1 MYYICFTQVLR
12 FGALA
17 VTCDEIRKIG
27 LSHHMMRSVINKV
40 LLITALLLSSFAGV
54 RAQEVGHEGEEPK
67 HSAQEKFNVGA
78 MIMHHIKDEH
88 GWEFAHG
95 LTLHLPVILYSK
107 DRGLEVF
114 SSARLADG
122 AVYNGYK
129 QEHGKIHRFDAAGHV
144 DHEAKIYDF
153 SITKNVASLLLS
165 VVILLVVFSAVSRGY
180 AKNKG
185 KAPSG
190 IQSLLEP
197 IILFVRDEIA
207 KPSIGPKYGKYL
219 PYLLTLFFFI
229 LVNNLL
235 GLLPGA
241 ANLTGNIAVTL
252 VLAVIT
258 FLIVT
263 FSGNKHYWLHIVK
276 PTGVPVAL
284 LPIMIPVEI
293 VGVFMKPL
301 SLMIRLF
308 ANITAGHIIILSLL
322 GLIFMA
328 NHMGGMMTSISVSPV
343 VLFFTLFLNIIEL
356 LVAFLQAFIFTLLT
370 AMYIGSAVE
379 DNHEADHGIG
389 YDGAEAH

>member
-1 MYYICFTQVLR
+1 
-12 FGALA
+12 
-17 VTCDEIRKIG
+17 
-27 LSHHMMRSVINKV
+27 MRSVINKFLVAIV
-40 LLITALLLSSFAGV
+40 LVMSTLTLG
-54 RAQEVGHEGEEPK
+54 RAQEPGHEGEVPGK
-67 HSAQEKFNVGA
+67 KGKFNVGD

-88 GWEFAHG
+88 GWELAHG
-95 LTLHLPVILYSK
+95 LTIPLPVILYSS

-114 SSARLADG
+114 SSSRLANEQ
-122 AVYNGYK
+122 VYNGYK
-129 QEHGKIHRFDAAGHV
+129 QEHGKIHRVNAAGHV
-144 DHEAKIYDF
+144 DHEAKLYNF

-165 VVILLVVFSAVSRGY
+165 AIILLTLFPAVSRGY
-180 AKNKG
+180 ARNKG
-185 KAPSG
+185 KAPTG
-190 IQSLLEP
+190 VQSLLEP

-207 KPSIGPKYGKYL
+207 KPSIGPRYGQYL

-258 FLIVT
+258 FLIVS
-263 FSGNKHYWLHIVK
+263 FSGNKHYWMHIVK
-276 PTGVPVAL
+276 PTGVPWPL
-284 LPIMIPVEI
+284 LIIMIPVEI
-293 VGVFMKPL
+293 IGVFMKPL

-322 GLIFMA
+322 ALIFLA
-328 NHMGGMMTSISVSPV
+328 NHMGGMMTSLSISPV
-343 VLFFTLFLNIIEL
+343 VLFFTLFLSMIEL

-379 DNHEADHGIG
+379 DHHEADHGIG
-389 YDGAEAH
+389 YEGTTSELG

>member
-1 MYYICFTQVLR
+1 
-12 FGALA
+12 
-17 VTCDEIRKIG
+17 
-27 LSHHMMRSVINKV
+27 MMRSAFNKI
-40 LLITALLLSSFAGV
+40 LLVMALILSPLVGV
-54 RAQEVGHEGEEPK
+54 QAQEHPQEGEP
-67 HSAQEKFNVGA
+67 HAQHAEEAHAEKGKFNVGA
-78 MIMHHIKDEH
+78 MIMHHIKDDH

-95 LTLHLPVILYSK
+95 VTLHLPVILYSQ
-107 DRGLEVF
+107 DRGLEIF
-114 SSARLADG
+114 SSSRLAHG
-122 AVYNGYK
+122 EVYNGYK
-129 QEHGKIHRFDAAGHV
+129 NEHGKIHRVTQTGEA
-144 DHEAKIYDF
+144 DHEAKFYDL

-165 VVILLVVFSAVSRGY
+165 AVIMLLVFSAVSRGY
-180 AKNKG
+180 AKNRG
-185 KAPSG
+185 KAPKG
-190 IQSLLEP
+190 LQSFLEP

-207 KPSIGPKYGKYL
+207 KPSIGPKYTKFL

-229 LVNNLL
+229 LINNLL

-263 FSGNKHYWLHIVK
+263 FSGNKHYWMHILK
-276 PTGVPVAL
+276 PTGVPIAL

-293 VGVFMKPL
+293 VGVFMKPI
-301 SLMIRLF
+301 SLMVRLF

-328 NHMGGMMTSISVSPV
+328 NALGGSGTSWAISPV
-343 VLFFTLFLNIIEL
+343 VLFFTLFLNMIEL

-379 DNHEADHGIG
+379 EHHEADHGIG
-389 YDGAEAH
+389 YEGAEAH

>member
-1 MYYICFTQVLR
+1 
-12 FGALA
+12 
-17 VTCDEIRKIG
+17 
-27 LSHHMMRSVINKV
+27 MMRSVLNKF
-40 LLITALLLSSFAGV
+40 LLAITLCFSSLAFV
-54 RAQEVGHEGEEPK
+54 QAQEHGHEGEVPHKKEG
-67 HSAQEKFNVGA
+67 FNVGD

-88 GWEFAHG
+88 GWELAHG
-95 LTLHLPVILYSK
+95 LTIPLPVILYSD

-114 SSARLADG
+114 SSSRLAHD

-129 QEHGKIHRFDAAGHV
+129 QEHGKIHRVNEAGEV
-144 DHEAKIYDF
+144 EEGVKLYDI
-153 SITKNVASLLLS
+153 SITKNTASLLLS
-165 VVILLVVFSAVSRGY
+165 AVIMLLLFTTVSRGY

-185 KAPSG
+185 KAPKG

-197 IILFVRDEIA
+197 IILFVRDDIA
-207 KPSIGPKYGKYL
+207 KPSIGHHYGRYL

-229 LVNNLL
+229 LINNLL

-252 VLAVIT
+252 SLAVLT

-263 FSGNKHYWLHIVK
+263 FSGNKNYWMHIIS
-276 PTGVPVAL
+276 PPGVPWFV

-293 VGVFMKPL
+293 VGVFMKPI
-301 SLMIRLF
+301 SLTVRLF

-328 NHMGGMMTSISVSPV
+328 NSLAGATTSVAISPV
-343 VLFFTLFLNIIEL
+343 VMFFTLFLNCIEL
-356 LVAFLQAFIFTLLT
+356 IVAFLQAFIFTLLT

-379 DNHEADHGIG
+379 EHHHHG
-389 YDGAEAH
+389 EAHGTVSELG

>member
-1 MYYICFTQVLR
+1 
-12 FGALA
+12 
-17 VTCDEIRKIG
+17 
-27 LSHHMMRSVINKV
+27 MMRSIIYKV
-40 LLITALLLSSFAGV
+40 LVVTALILSSLVGTQ
-54 RAQEVGHEGEEPK
+54 AQEHNHGGEAPTQQEGEAHAGK
-67 HSAQEKFNVGA
+67 GKFNVGE
-78 MIMHHIKDEH
+78 MIMHHIKDDY

-95 LTLHLPVILYSK
+95 ATLPLPVILYSG
-107 DRGLEVF
+107 DRGLEIF
-114 SSARLADG
+114 SSSRLAHG
-122 AVYNGYK
+122 QVYNGYK
-129 QEHGKIHRFDAAGHV
+129 NEHGKIHRVNEAGSAG
-144 DHEAKIYDF
+144 HEAKFYNF

-165 VVILLVVFSAVSRGY
+165 AVIMLLVFSAVSRGY

-190 IQSLLEP
+190 LQSMLEP

-207 KPSIGPKYGKYL
+207 KPSIGPRYTRYL

-229 LVNNLL
+229 LINNLL

-241 ANLTGNIAVTL
+241 ANLTGNITVTL
-252 VLAVIT
+252 VLAAIT
-258 FLIVT
+258 FIIVT
-263 FSGNKHYWLHIVK
+263 FSGNKHYWLHILK
-276 PTGVPVAL
+276 PTGVPVLL

-328 NHMGGMMTSISVSPV
+328 NHMGGMMTSVAISPV
-343 VLFFTLFLNIIEL
+343 VLFFTLFLNLIEL

-370 AMYIGSAVE
+370 AMYIGSSVE
-379 DNHEADHGIG
+379 DHHEADHGIG
-389 YDGAEAH
+389 YEGTTSELG

>member
-1 MYYICFTQVLR
+1 
-12 FGALA
+12 
-17 VTCDEIRKIG
+17 
-27 LSHHMMRSVINKV
+27 MMRSVINKI
-40 LLITALLLSSFAGV
+40 LLVTALILSSLVGV
-54 RAQEVGHEGEEPK
+54 QAQEHGHESEAHANHEGAAPAEK
-67 HSAQEKFNVGA
+67 AKFNVGG
-78 MIMHHIKDEH
+78 MIMHHIKDDH
-88 GWEFAHG
+88 GWELAHG
-95 LTLHLPVILYSK
+95 LTIPLPVILYSK
-107 DRGLEVF
+107 DRGVEVF
-114 SSARLADG
+114 SSSQLAHEQ
-122 AVYNGYK
+122 VYNGYK
-129 QEHGKIHRFDAAGHV
+129 NEHGKIHRVDEAGKV
-144 DHEAKIYDF
+144 NHEAKVYDF

-165 VVILLVVFSAVSRGY
+165 AIIMLLLFPAVSRGY
-180 AKNKG
+180 AKNRG
-185 KAPSG
+185 KAPKG
-190 IQSLLEP
+190 LQSFLEP

-207 KPSIGPKYGKYL
+207 KPSIGPKYTKYL

-241 ANLTGNIAVTL
+241 ANLTGNITVTL

-263 FSGNKHYWLHIVK
+263 FSGNKHYWLHILK

-328 NHMGGMMTSISVSPV
+328 NNMGGMGTSLAISPV
-343 VLFFTLFLNIIEL
+343 VLFFTLFLNLIEL

-379 DNHEADHGIG
+379 DHHEADHGIG
-389 YDGAEAH
+389 YEGTTSELG

>member
-1 MYYICFTQVLR
+1 
-12 FGALA
+12 
-17 VTCDEIRKIG
+17 
-27 LSHHMMRSVINKV
+27 MRSVIYK
-40 LLITALLLSSFAGV
+40 LFLATALILSSLVGAQ
-54 RAQEVGHEGEEPK
+54 AQEHGHEGETPAK
-67 HSAQEKFNVGA
+67 QEGEAHAEKGKFNVGA
-78 MIMHHIKDEH
+78 MIMHHIKDDH
-88 GWEFAHG
+88 GWELAHG
-95 LTLHLPVILYSK
+95 FTIPLPVILYSK

-114 SSARLADG
+114 SSSRLAHEQ
-122 AVYNGYK
+122 VYNGYK
-129 QEHGKIHRFDAAGHV
+129 NEHGKIHRFTEAGTV
-144 DHEAKIYDF
+144 DHEAKLYNF

-165 VVILLVVFSAVSRGY
+165 AVIMLLLFPAVSRGY
-180 AKNKG
+180 TKNKG
-185 KAPSG
+185 KAPTG

-207 KPSIGPKYGKYL
+207 KPSIGPKYTKFL

-241 ANLTGNIAVTL
+241 ANLTGNITVTL

-263 FSGNKHYWLHIVK
+263 FSGNKHYWLHILK
-276 PTGVPVAL
+276 PTGVPIAL

-328 NHMGGMMTSISVSPV
+328 NHMGGMGTSIAISPV
-343 VLFFTLFLNIIEL
+343 VLFFTLFLNLIEL

-379 DNHEADHGIG
+379 DHHEADHGIG
-389 YDGAEAH
+389 YEGTTSELG

>member
-1 MYYICFTQVLR
+1 
-12 FGALA
+12 
-17 VTCDEIRKIG
+17 
-27 LSHHMMRSVINKV
+27 MMRSVINK
-40 LLITALLLSSFAGV
+40 LLVATALILSSLAGV
-54 RAQEVGHEGEEPK
+54 QAQEHTGDAPADHEGGAHAK
-67 HSAQEKFNVGA
+67 TEKFNVGD
-78 MIMHHIKDEH
+78 MIMHHIKDDH
-88 GWEFAHG
+88 GWELAHG
-95 LTLHLPVILYSK
+95 LTIPLPVILYSQ
-107 DRGLEVF
+107 DRGVEVF
-114 SSARLADG
+114 SSSRLAHEQ
-122 AVYNGYK
+122 VYNGYK
-129 QEHGKIHRFDAAGHV
+129 NEHGKIHRVDEAGKT
-144 DHEAKIYDF
+144 DHEAKVYDF
-153 SITKNVASLLLS
+153 SITKNVASLFLS
-165 VVILLVVFSAVSRGY
+165 AVIMLLVFTAVSRGY

-185 KAPSG
+185 RAPKG
-190 IQSLLEP
+190 LQSLLEP

-207 KPSIGPKYGKYL
+207 KPSIGPKYTKFL

-229 LVNNLL
+229 LINNLL

-263 FSGNKHYWLHIVK
+263 FSGNKHYWMHIFK
-276 PTGVPVAL
+276 PSGVPVAL
-284 LPIMIPVEI
+284 LPIMVPVEI

-328 NHMGGMMTSISVSPV
+328 NNMGGMMTSVSISPV
-343 VLFFTLFLNIIEL
+343 VLFFTLFLNLIEL

-389 YDGAEAH
+389 YEGAEAH

>member
-1 MYYICFTQVLR
+1 MLR
-12 FGALA
+12 SA
-17 VTCDEIRKIG
+17 
-27 LSHHMMRSVINKV
+27 INRFLV
-40 LLITALLLSSFAGV
+40 ATALILSSLVGV
-54 RAQEVGHEGEEPK
+54 QAQEHNHGGESHTQHEGDAHAEK
-67 HSAQEKFNVGA
+67 EKFNVGE
-78 MIMHHIKDEH
+78 MIMHHIKDDH

-95 LTLHLPVILYSK
+95 VTLPLPVILYSS

-114 SSARLADG
+114 SSSRLAHG
-122 AVYNGYK
+122 EVYNGYK
-129 QEHGKIHRFDAAGHV
+129 NEHGKIHRVNAAGEV
-144 DHEAKIYDF
+144 DHEAKFYNF

-165 VVILLVVFSAVSRGY
+165 ALIMLLVFSAVSRGY

-190 IQSLLEP
+190 IQSFLEP

-207 KPSIGPKYGKYL
+207 KPSIGPKYMKYL

-252 VLAVIT
+252 VLSVLT

-263 FSGNKHYWLHIVK
+263 FSGNKHYWLHILK

-328 NHMGGMMTSISVSPV
+328 NNMGGAGTSLAISPV
-343 VLFFTLFLNIIEL
+343 VLFFTLFLNMIEL

-379 DNHEADHGIG
+379 EHHEADHGIG
-389 YDGAEAH
+389 YEGAEAH

>member
-1 MYYICFTQVLR
+1 MI
-12 FGALA
+12 
-17 VTCDEIRKIG
+17 
-27 LSHHMMRSVINKV
+27 RSVINKFV
-40 LLITALLLSSFAGV
+40 LVFALIVSTLAGTY
-54 RAQEVGHEGEEPK
+54 AQEPGHEGEVPGKKEG
-67 HSAQEKFNVGA
+67 FNVGE

-88 GWEFAHG
+88 GWELAHG
-95 LTLHLPVILYSK
+95 VTIPLPVILYSK
-107 DRGLEVF
+107 DRGVETF
-114 SSARLADG
+114 SSSRLANEQ
-122 AVYNGYK
+122 VYNGYK
-129 QEHGKIHRFDAAGHV
+129 QEHGKIHRVNEAGKV
-144 DHEAKIYDF
+144 DEEAKIYDF

-165 VVILLVVFSAVSRGY
+165 AVILLLLFPAVTRGY

-190 IQSLLEP
+190 VQSLLEP
-197 IILFVRDEIA
+197 IILFVRDDIA
-207 KPSIGPKYGKYL
+207 KPSIGAKYERFL

-241 ANLTGNIAVTL
+241 ANLTGNITVTL

-284 LPIMIPVEI
+284 LPIMLPVEI
-293 VGVFMKPL
+293 VGLFMKPL

-328 NHMGGMMTSISVSPV
+328 NSMGGTMTSLAISPV
-343 VLFFTLFLNIIEL
+343 VLFFTLFLNLIEL

-389 YDGAEAH
+389 GHETVSELG

>member
-1 MYYICFTQVLR
+1 M
-12 FGALA
+12 
-17 VTCDEIRKIG
+17 IRQPFRK
-27 LSHHMMRSVINKV
+27 
-40 LLITALLLSSFAGV
+40 LLLFITLILSTFLSAQ
-54 RAQEVGHEGEEPK
+54 AQEPGHEGEV
-67 HSAQEKFNVGA
+67 EKTDQTGKKEGFNVGE

-88 GWEFAHG
+88 GWELAHG
-95 LTLHLPVILYSK
+95 VTIPLPVILYSK
-107 DRGLEVF
+107 DRGLEMF
-114 SSARLADG
+114 SSSRLTNG
-122 AVYNGYK
+122 RVYNGYK
-129 QEHGKIHRFDAAGHV
+129 QEHGKIHRVDAAGKA

-165 VVILLVVFSAVSRGY
+165 AVILLTLFPAVSRAYVRNRGR
-180 AKNKG
+180 APKG
-185 KAPSG
+185 L
-190 IQSLLEP
+190 QSFLEP

-207 KPSIGPKYGKYL
+207 KPSIGPKYERFL

-229 LVNNLL
+229 LINNLL

-263 FSGNKHYWLHIVK
+263 FSGNKYYWMHIFK
-276 PTGVPVAL
+276 PAGVPIAL
-284 LPIMIPVEI
+284 LPIMVPVEI

-328 NHMGGMMTSISVSPV
+328 NHMGGMMTSVSISPV
-343 VLFFTLFLNIIEL
+343 VLFFTLFLNLIEL

-379 DNHEADHGIG
+379 DHHEADHGIG
-389 YDGAEAH
+389 YEGVTSELG

>member
-1 MYYICFTQVLR
+1 MP
-12 FGALA
+12 
-17 VTCDEIRKIG
+17 
-27 LSHHMMRSVINKV
+27 LSCC
-40 LLITALLLSSFAGV
+40 LL
-54 RAQEVGHEGEEPK
+54 
-67 HSAQEKFNVGA
+67 
-78 MIMHHIKDEH
+78 
-88 GWEFAHG
+88 
-95 LTLHLPVILYSK
+95 
-107 DRGLEVF
+107 
-114 SSARLADG
+114 
-122 AVYNGYK
+122 
-129 QEHGKIHRFDAAGHV
+129 
-144 DHEAKIYDF
+144 
-153 SITKNVASLLLS
+153 
-165 VVILLVVFSAVSRGY
+165 FSAVSRGY

-207 KPSIGPKYGKYL
+207 KPSIGPKYTKYL

-241 ANLTGNIAVTL
+241 ANLTGNITVTL

-263 FSGNKHYWLHIVK
+263 FSGNKHYWMHILK

-328 NHMGGMMTSISVSPV
+328 NNMGGMGTSLCNQSGCSVLYVVPEPDRITGGISTGVH
-343 VLFFTLFLNIIEL
+343 FHAAN
-356 LVAFLQAFIFTLLT
+356 
-370 AMYIGSAVE
+370 
-379 DNHEADHGIG
+379 G
-389 YDGAEAH
+389 YVHW

>member
-1 MYYICFTQVLR
+1 MSSF
-12 FGALA
+12 
-17 VTCDEIRKIG
+17 
-27 LSHHMMRSVINKV
+27 INKF
-40 LLITALLLSSFAGV
+40 LLVTALILSSLTLSK
-54 RAQEVGHEGEEPK
+54 AQEPDHEGEVPDK
-67 HSAQEKFNVGA
+67 KGKFNVGD
-78 MIMHHIKDEH
+78 MIMHHVKDEH
-88 GWEFAHG
+88 GWELAHG
-95 LTLHLPVILYSK
+95 VTIPLPVILYSA

-114 SSARLADG
+114 SSSRLANEQ
-122 AVYNGYK
+122 VYNGYK
-129 QEHGKIHRFDAAGHV
+129 QEHGKVHRVDAAGKEN
-144 DHEAKIYDF
+144 HEAKLYNF

-165 VVILLVVFSAVSRGY
+165 ALILLTLFPAVSRGY
-180 AKNKG
+180 ARNKG
-185 KAPSG
+185 RAPSG
-190 IQSLLEP
+190 VQSLLEP

-207 KPSIGPKYGKYL
+207 RPSIGPKYARFL

-258 FLIVT
+258 FLIVS
-263 FSGNKHYWLHIVK
+263 FSGNKHYWMHIVK
-276 PTGVPVAL
+276 PTGVPAL
-284 LPIMIPVEI
+284 MLPIMIPVEI
-293 VGVFMKPL
+293 IGLFMKPL

-322 GLIFMA
+322 SLIFLA
-328 NHMGGMMTSISVSPV
+328 NSLGSATTSLAISPV
-343 VLFFTLFLNIIEL
+343 VLVFTLFLSLIEL

-389 YDGAEAH
+389 GHETTSELG